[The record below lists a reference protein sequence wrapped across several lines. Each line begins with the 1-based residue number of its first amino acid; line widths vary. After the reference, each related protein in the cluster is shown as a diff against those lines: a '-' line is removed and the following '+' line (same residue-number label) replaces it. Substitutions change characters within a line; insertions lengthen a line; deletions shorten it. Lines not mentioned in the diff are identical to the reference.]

1 MNSTTANRPAP
12 ATTVD
17 PGPSPELRPLLVFA
31 AIAVPTG
38 WFFLSIPLLLDLP
51 DAPFVLATL
60 LLGLVVPA
68 LALSRRDHTTSARAL
83 LRATF
88 RRPRPLAVLVPAL
101 AAVPALTWAGA
112 RLAGAEQALDTD
124 LLVGLAVT
132 IGSSLLIINLWEE
145 MAWTG
150 FFQSRAMARWGTV
163 AGSLVT
169 AALFVGIH
177 LPLAF
182 HGNPLVGL
190 AALVVSGIGMRFL
203 VAGVWSWSARS
214 TIAVAVLHA
223 SFNAAADVV
232 DADHDWI
239 RYVVTVTLGVL
250 ALPVLVSRRSGSAA
264 R

>member
-12 ATTVD
+12 ATSAD
-17 PGPSPELRPLLVFA
+17 PGTSPELRPLLVFA
-31 AIAVPTG
+31 AIAVPSG

-68 LALSRRDHTTSARAL
+68 LALSHRDRTTSARAL

-88 RRPRPLAVLVPAL
+88 RRPRPLVVLVPAL

-112 RLAGAEQALDTD
+112 RLAGAEQPLDTD

-132 IGSSLLIINLWEE
+132 IGSSLLIVNLWEE

-182 HGNPLVGL
+182 HGNPLAGL
-190 AALVVSGIGMRFL
+190 AALVVSGIGMRLL
-203 VAGVWSWSARS
+203 VAQVWSWSARS

-239 RYVVTVTLGVL
+239 RYVVTLTLGVL
-250 ALPVLVSRRSGSAA
+250 VLAALLSRRSGSAA

>member
-1 MNSTTANRPAP
+1 MNSTTAGRTAP
-12 ATTVD
+12 IAAANPDRTTQ
-17 PGPSPELRPLLVFA
+17 LRPLLVFA
-31 AIAVPTG
+31 AIAVPSG

-60 LLGLVVPA
+60 LLGLVLPA
-68 LALSRRDHTTSARAL
+68 LVLSRQDPATSAREL
-83 LRATF
+83 LRSTF
-88 RRPRPLAVLVPAL
+88 RRPRPVGVLVPAL
-101 AAVPALTWAGA
+101 AVVPALTWVGA
-112 RLAGAEQALDTD
+112 RLAGAEQPLDTD
-124 LLVGLAVT
+124 LLVDLAVN
-132 IGSSLLIINLWEE
+132 IGSSLLIVNLWEE

-150 FFQSRAMARWGTV
+150 FFQRRAMARWGTI

-239 RYVVTVTLGVL
+239 RYVVTLTLGLLVL
-250 ALPVLVSRRSGSAA
+250 AALLSRRFGSAA